1 MSDFPLTLVQH
12 FKTSKNFFCGSSY
25 RQSAGSEVYV
35 IRLSVQRDCWFAG
48 NYDILKMFNYV
59 PPEHRTLKKNS
70 QNRLGFRNLQLLG
83 ARWDSNPRHSEPQS
97 DALTN

>member
-1 MSDFPLTLVQH
+1 MSDFSLTLVLH

-59 PPEHRTLKKNS
+59 PPEHRTLKK
-70 QNRLGFRNLQLLG
+70 
-83 ARWDSNPRHSEPQS
+83 
-97 DALTN
+97 